1 MKVILL
7 LTVFGI
13 ICITV
18 GLLGLYA
25 SVIQRLSKLER
36 DHKES
41 NKTIKRNKKRI
52 EVLEARDQ
60 ATSDRVVITHEWKE
74 ADGIRYPSQEV

>member
-7 LTVFGI
+7 LTVSGT

-60 ATSDRVVITHEWKE
+60 AESDKIVITHKWDEIS
-74 ADGIRYPSQEV
+74 GIRYPSEEV

>member
-7 LTVFGI
+7 LTVFGT

-60 ATSDRVVITHEWKE
+60 AESDKIVITHKWDEVS
-74 ADGIRYPSQEV
+74 GIRYPSEEV